1 INEKRLSI
9 WNYYHESFEELE
21 KEGLVTRP
29 TVPDYAVH
37 NAHMYYLKVKDLKTR
52 TALIQWLKE
61 HGVQS
66 VFHYIPLHSSPAG
79 RKFGRF
85 SGEDVYTTR
94 ESERL
99 LRLPMYY
106 SLTMEEA
113 AQVAASVKGFW
124 EQKGARDGR

>member
-1 INEKRLSI
+1 MDGMAKKPMNKLSGEQKQRVAIARAIVNEPSVILAD
-9 WNYYHESFEELE
+9 E
-21 KEGLVTRP
+21 P
-29 TVPDYAVH
+29 TGALDT
-37 NAHMYYLKVKDLKTR
+37 KT
-52 TALIQWLKE
+52 AAEIMA
-61 HGVQS
+61 

-79 RKFGRF
+79 RKFGSF

-113 AQVAASVKGFW
+113 AQVAAAVKGFW